1 MPHQSASLL
10 RISIPYFPTYG
21 QTRAFNPPLQLHVG
35 FLPRLEKLKASLLS
49 DSVQNDVP
57 QSFSNISA

>member
-10 RISIPYFPTYG
+10 RIYIPYLC

-49 DSVQNDVP
+49 DSVQNVVP

>member
-10 RISIPYFPTYG
+10 RIYIPYFPTYG

-49 DSVQNDVP
+49 DSVQNVVP